1 MQEKPGRQGA
11 ADGLAATQKLKDS
24 KVYTE
29 VKEFSLEIN
38 LFFFHAG
45 DQIRAS
51 HLLGKGSTIELHS
64 QTWRHS

>member
-1 MQEKPGRQGA
+1 MYMQEKPGRQGA

-38 LFFFHAG
+38 LFFF
-45 DQIRAS
+45 S
-51 HLLGKGSTIELHS
+51 CWGSNQGLTPSRQGLYY
-64 QTWRHS
+64 